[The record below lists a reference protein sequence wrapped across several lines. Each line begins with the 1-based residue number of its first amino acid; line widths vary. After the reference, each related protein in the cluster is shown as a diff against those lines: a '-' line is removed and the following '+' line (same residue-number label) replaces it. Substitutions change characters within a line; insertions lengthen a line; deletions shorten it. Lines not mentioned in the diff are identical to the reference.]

1 MQQASSVSAC
11 DGKYGVELRP
21 LTIVSLGSH
30 VMHSFEYEIL
40 CSARLWSLRAHLFL
54 ATATDKKQKV
64 LASKLLGE
72 RDTLSPARNSL
83 HSAAEDY
90 KDDEQKGTTIGDAS
104 HENSVHDG
112 GVAAGEREGGGAGE
126 GGRAGGNGEEE
137 EGGGVRIVAVD
148 LQPMAPIDGVKQ
160 LQVCHVPF
168 FACAFDCVS

>member
-1 MQQASSVSAC
+1 MQQASSVSTS
-11 DGKYGVELRP
+11 DGKYVVELRP
-21 LTIVSLGSH
+21 VTMLSLASR
-30 VMHSFEYEIL
+30 VIHSFEYDISY
-40 CSARLWSLRAHLFL
+40 SARLWSLRAHPFL
-54 ATATDKKQKV
+54 ATAADKKKV

-83 HSAAEDY
+83 HTAAEDY
-90 KDDEQKGTTIGDAS
+90 KGDEQKGTTIGDAS
-104 HENSVHDG
+104 HESSVHDE

-160 LQVCHVPF
+160 LQVCHVLVC
-168 FACAFDCVS
+168 ACAFNCVS